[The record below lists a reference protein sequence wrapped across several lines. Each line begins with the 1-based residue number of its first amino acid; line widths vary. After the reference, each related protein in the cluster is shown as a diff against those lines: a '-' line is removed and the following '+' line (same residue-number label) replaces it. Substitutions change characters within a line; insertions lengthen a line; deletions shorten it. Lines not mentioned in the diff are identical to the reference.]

1 MNRKKSRTVCTQW
14 REVQL
19 KMQRY
24 LGIDCGSG
32 LCCHLVRSSPMLPPR
47 NMAGSVTLQHWES
60 LYMSMA
66 HVTIKDNC
74 YQCRYCVSAHMK
86 WYPGTWKLR
95 NHKALRFKKKSYPS
109 GGAFWDMRTLHSSE
123 VGHCGRTSL
132 DMETQVS
139 YSSGVGQYPIRRA
152 SWDIQAQKSHSFKR
166 KPPQK
171 KFCSS

>member
-95 NHKALRFKKKSYPS
+95 NHKALRFKKKKLSQWRGILRHEDPTQLW
-109 GGAFWDMRTLHSSE
+109 GRTLWKDILRHGNSGILQFWCRTVSHKKGILRYTSSE
-123 VGHCGRTSL
+123 IT
-132 DMETQVS
+132 
-139 YSSGVGQYPIRRA
+139 
-152 SWDIQAQKSHSFKR
+152 
-166 KPPQK
+166 
-171 KFCSS
+171 